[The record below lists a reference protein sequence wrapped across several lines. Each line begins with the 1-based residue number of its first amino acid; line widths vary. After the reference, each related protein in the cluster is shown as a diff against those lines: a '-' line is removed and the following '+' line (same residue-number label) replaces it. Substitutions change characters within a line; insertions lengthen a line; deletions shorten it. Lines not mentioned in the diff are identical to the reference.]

1 MSNPSLPALA
11 SSPLTLTCSV
21 EVVPFL
27 AVGPMIVWARAG
39 GQTVTGTLNG
49 LTSQL
54 SFDPVVTADTDQ
66 YTCIAT
72 VNVPMVDIT
81 DRTGNASVD
90 LTVNGE

>member
-27 AVGPMIVWARAG
+27 AMDPMIVWTRAG

-49 LTSQL
+49 LTNQL
-54 SFDPVVTADTDQ
+54 SFDPVVTADADQ
-66 YTCIAT
+66 YTCTAT
-72 VNVPMVDIT
+72 VNVATVDISSC
-81 DRTGNASVD
+81 RECD
-90 LTVNGE
+90 LLVETAVG